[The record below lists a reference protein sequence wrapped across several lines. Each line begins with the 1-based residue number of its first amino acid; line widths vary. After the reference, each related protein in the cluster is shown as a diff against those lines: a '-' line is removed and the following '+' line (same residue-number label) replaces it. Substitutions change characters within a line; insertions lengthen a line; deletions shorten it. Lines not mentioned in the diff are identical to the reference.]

1 MGNAAWT
8 KFVEGNRLHQRRGPT
23 MRKMK
28 LFGLAFALATGA
40 FVLTMLK
47 DPPRSV
53 ASAATPEPGD

>member
-1 MGNAAWT
+1 
-8 KFVEGNRLHQRRGPT
+8 